1 MSNEAKGETRKMK
14 RILGLIVAV
23 VVLAGVAS
31 AFADS
36 GGCCMSKKA
45 KGDAKASC
53 PDMFGK
59 LNLTDKQKAQVKVL
73 CEQCESAT
81 STSERRA
88 MMSEGLQKILT
99 PEQYG
104 QLKANCDKA
113 AKDGGGCPFM
123 KGEKKS

>member
-1 MSNEAKGETRKMK
+1 VSNEAKGETRKMK
-14 RILGLIVAV
+14 RILGLAVAV

-31 AFADS
+31 AFADG

-59 LNLTDKQKAQVKVL
+59 LNLSDKQKAQVKVL
-73 CEQCESAT
+73 SEQCEKAT
-81 STSERRA
+81 STSERHE
-88 MMSEGLQKILT
+88 MFSKGIQDILT
-99 PEQYG
+99 PEQYS
-104 QLKANCDKA
+104 QWKTDCEKMKA
-113 AKDGGGCPFM
+113 GGECPFM